1 MEFCLVGFMVQETS
15 AWQSHVDR
23 KMFDWHAT
31 FSVVWCLSRNIFF
44 FSLLAEFWC

>member
-15 AWQSHVDR
+15 AWQSHADR

-31 FSVVWCLSRNIFF
+31 FSVV
-44 FSLLAEFWC
+44 